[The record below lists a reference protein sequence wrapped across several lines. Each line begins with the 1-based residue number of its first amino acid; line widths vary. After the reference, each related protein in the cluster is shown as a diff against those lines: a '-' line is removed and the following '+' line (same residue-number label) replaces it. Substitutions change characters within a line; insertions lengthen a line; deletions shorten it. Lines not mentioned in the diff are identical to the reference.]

1 VNKKTIKDM
10 ISYKVEVNDEN
21 FDSFTSEGLVLI
33 DVKAEWCSPCKQ
45 IAPIVDQV
53 SGEYVGRLKVGVVD
67 ADMSPATVEKLG
79 VRSIP
84 TLIVYKDGKKVS
96 SSTGMATKAK
106 IVELFEKHLQ

>member
-1 VNKKTIKDM
+1 M
-10 ISYKVEVNDEN
+10 LSYKVELNDEN
-21 FDSFTSEGLVLI
+21 FDDYVSSGLVLV

-45 IAPIVDQV
+45 IAPIVDMI
-53 SGEYVGRLKVGVVD
+53 SGEYVGKLKVGVVD
-67 ADMSPATVEKLG
+67 ADKSPATVEKLG

-106 IVELFEKHLQ
+106 IVELFEKYF